1 MKVAE
6 VKSIAAGRG
15 VKAGKMNK
23 GELIRAIQQT
33 EGNEA
38 CFDSGKAR
46 DCDQAECL
54 WRDDCK

>member
-1 MKVAE
+1 MKVAQ
-6 VKSIAAGRG
+6 VKVIAADKG

-23 GELIRAIQQT
+23 GELIRAIQQE

-38 CFDSGKAR
+38 CFDSGMAR
-46 DCDQAECL
+46 DCGQAECL